1 MWPASLMFSKEQPM
15 VLPVK
20 EGKAICK
27 VNDCLWE
34 SQTKRR
40 FSCVC
45 GFGCTSDAA
54 SESFHRLPKPVFA
67 VGCMQKNARFAWSS
81 SAVALLLFGESLPLT
96 PKMFKIQKKL
106 CAVLSQTTSG
116 EACAHDN
123 RTKREKE
130 RPERAVSPHPRAT
143 PWVSTYKRLRP
154 VRAKVWA
161 NG

>member
-1 MWPASLMFSKEQPM
+1 MFSKEQPM

-54 SESFHRLPKPVFA
+54 SESFHRPPKSVFA
-67 VGCMQKNARFAWSS
+67 VGCMQKTP
-81 SAVALLLFGESLPLT
+81 ALLGHLRQLHYFCL
-96 PKMFKIQKKL
+96 
-106 CAVLSQTTSG
+106 
-116 EACAHDN
+116 
-123 RTKREKE
+123 EKAF
-130 RPERAVSPHPRAT
+130 P
-143 PWVSTYKRLRP
+143 
-154 VRAKVWA
+154 
-161 NG
+161 